1 MAVHPITISSSAL
14 KQHIPGKMVQTAET
28 SMMITQKK
36 ITHKITTSQ
45 YIPQTVEN
53 KYSNRYYVAIFMAA
67 LK

>member
-36 ITHKITTSQ
+36 KLHIKLLLLSIYPKQ
-45 YIPQTVEN
+45 
-53 KYSNRYYVAIFMAA
+53 
-67 LK
+67 LKTNIRTDIM